1 MGAACGKEG
10 GAAGEPMSDAGKT
23 SQPQPA
29 SVSKAEASDMGLAG
43 EGSAASTGDGGA
55 SAALDDGGRAALQKQ
70 VTSKMKTKRVREV
83 YKLGKTLGTG
93 GFSVV
98 KLAVDRTTG
107 DEYACKVMA
116 LPPPGAELDDYSNTR
131 EDIIKEIEILCTM
144 EHPSII
150 YLKEFYDENNKVY
163 LITELLTGGELLDAV
178 LARGS
183 YTEEDARVCFGKLL
197 SALGYLHE
205 QKIAHRDLKL
215 ENLLLVDSSDIT
227 NIKLADFGLAKVSAA
242 QAQMQTVCGT
252 PQYVAPEVINEE
264 ASDSYGVE
272 VDMWSAGVVLFVLL
286 GGYPPFY
293 DESEPK
299 LFAAIQKGEFAF
311 DDEVWTDISDL
322 AKDLIRKL
330 IEVDPKKRLSA
341 RQALH
346 HPWVTGP
353 QAQVDL
359 SGTRQNMENR
369 MRKKLKAKVR
379 SVIAANRMKLL
390 AGAMGAGKMDD
401 TVPEG
406 NEEEE
411 EEEDEDA
418 LLREQG
424 VKVASAPAAE

>member
-1 MGAACGKEG
+1 MAAMGAACGKEG
-10 GAAGEPMSDAGKT
+10 GAAGEPISDAGKT

-242 QAQMQTVCGT
+242 QAQMQTVRT
-252 PQYVAPEVINEE
+252 PLPSSLCRSLGLTYLKGSGLMKGSGLTSAYAIKGAYPCRGITGISI
-264 ASDSYGVE
+264 AS
-272 VDMWSAGVVLFVLL
+272 
-286 GGYPPFY
+286 
-293 DESEPK
+293 
-299 LFAAIQKGEFAF
+299 
-311 DDEVWTDISDL
+311 
-322 AKDLIRKL
+322 R
-330 IEVDPKKRLSA
+330 
-341 RQALH
+341 ALH
-346 HPWVTGP
+346 ALGRACRAVCERNMRSTG
-353 QAQVDL
+353 
-359 SGTRQNMENR
+359 G
-369 MRKKLKAKVR
+369 
-379 SVIAANRMKLL
+379 
-390 AGAMGAGKMDD
+390 
-401 TVPEG
+401 
-406 NEEEE
+406 EE
-411 EEEDEDA
+411 
-418 LLREQG
+418 
-424 VKVASAPAAE
+424 